1 MKCMMQGSSLFRI
14 VSRMIALKAS
24 SYKTGNSD
32 QESNDHSLKD
42 IIILGKENR

>member
-1 MKCMMQGSSLFRI
+1 MMQDSTSFWI
-14 VSRMIALKAS
+14 PSRTIALKVS